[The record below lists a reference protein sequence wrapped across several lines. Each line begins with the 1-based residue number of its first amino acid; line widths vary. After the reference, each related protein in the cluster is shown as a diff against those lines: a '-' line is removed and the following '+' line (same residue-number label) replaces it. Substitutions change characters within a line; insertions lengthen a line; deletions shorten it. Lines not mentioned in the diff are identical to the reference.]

1 VRADVLQIARIS
13 EATNVLGPGPA
24 PRAVVWVQGC
34 PQRCPGC
41 VAVEMLPF
49 EGGEAVAVD
58 ALAERLLGLAHIGGV
73 TFSGGEPF
81 SQAAALARLCA
92 ALRAER
98 PELSLM
104 SYTGWT
110 VERLTTR
117 GTRAQ
122 RDLLGW
128 LDILID
134 GRYVRR
140 RHAALLWRGSSNQR
154 IHRLTDRHAEADLP
168 DGSQGLEFEVVDGA
182 FRWTGVP
189 PAPDFRHRLRTALA
203 ANGIETEGERLK

>member
-1 VRADVLQIARIS
+1 VSSDVIQIARLS

-24 PRAVVWVQGC
+24 PRAVVWTQGC

-41 VAVEMLPF
+41 VATEMLPF
-49 EGGEAVAVD
+49 EGGEALAVD
-58 ALAERLLGLAHIGGV
+58 TLAERLLALPDIGGV

-81 SQAAALARLCA
+81 SQARALVRLCEL
-92 ALRAER
+92 LRATR

-110 VERLTTR
+110 VERLRKR
-117 GTRAQ
+117 GSKAQ
-122 RDLLGW
+122 RELLAR
-128 LDILID
+128 LDILVD

-154 IHRLTDRHAEADLP
+154 IHLLTDRHADLRHAP
-168 DGSQGLEFEVVDGA
+168 DLSQGLEFEVLDGA
-182 FRWTGVP
+182 YRWTGVP
-189 PAPDFRHRLRTALA
+189 PVPDFRSRMSVALA
-203 ANGIETEGERLK
+203 ATGIDTEEER